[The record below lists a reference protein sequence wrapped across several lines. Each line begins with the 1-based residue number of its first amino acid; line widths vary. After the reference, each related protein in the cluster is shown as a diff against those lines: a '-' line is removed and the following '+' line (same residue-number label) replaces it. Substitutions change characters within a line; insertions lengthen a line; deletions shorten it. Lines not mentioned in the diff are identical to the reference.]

1 MIDLPTQ
8 RDALA
13 SSPDTAGGPERAR
26 SPYAASAPA
35 ADVPEGRPAES
46 PVAPAAGGPTPRSR
60 ARRRRAWLAVARL
73 AIVAVLLAVW
83 QLGVNAKIVDPFFW
97 GEPQGVWA
105 TMSGWFTEGTSQGSL
120 ADQILI
126 TLEEAVLGFLI
137 GAVLGVVCGIALGR
151 VQLLS
156 ELFAPFLKAA
166 NSIPRIIL
174 GSIFTV
180 AFGFGMQS
188 KVILA
193 VVLVFFGVFFN
204 AFQGAREVDR
214 NLIANARL
222 LGASRWQVTRDV
234 VLPSAFTWI
243 LASLH
248 ISFGFALI
256 GALVGEIL
264 GANQGLGLLI
274 RSSQNN
280 FDMNGVLA
288 GMVLVAV
295 VALTAE
301 GLITLL
307 ERRLLR
313 WRPPQTHG
321 GAAVE

>member
-1 MIDLPTQ
+1 MIDTPIQSQTV
-8 RDALA
+8 A
-13 SSPDTAGGPERAR
+13 S
-26 SPYAASAPA
+26 PA
-35 ADVPEGRPAES
+35 AVVPDEAVRPRI
-46 PVAPAAGGPTPRSR
+46 RSTKAI
-60 ARRRRAWLAVARL
+60 ARRRRTALAVART
-73 AIVAVLLAVW
+73 AIVVVLLLGW
-83 QLGVNAKIVDPFFW
+83 QLCVNAKIIDPFFW
-97 GEPQGVWA
+97 GEPREVGV
-105 TMSGWFTEGTSQGSL
+105 TLRDWFTVGTSQGSL
-120 ADQILI
+120 ADQIVI
-126 TLEEAVLGFLI
+126 TLEEAVLGFVI
-137 GAVLGVVCGIALGR
+137 GSILGVVCGIALGR
-151 VQLLS
+151 VRLLS

-180 AFGFGMQS
+180 AFGFGIQS

-222 LGASRWQVTRDV
+222 LGASRWRVTRDV

-295 VALTAE
+295 IALTAE
-301 GLITLL
+301 ALITLL

-313 WRPPQTHG
+313 WRPPQMHG

>member
-1 MIDLPTQ
+1 MIDTPTTSEGSVT
-8 RDALA
+8 ALA
-13 SSPDTAGGPERAR
+13 TEFP
-26 SPYAASAPA
+26 PA
-35 ADVPEGRPAES
+35 ATTT
-46 PVAPAAGGPTPRSR
+46 GPSARTR
-60 ARRRRAWLAVARL
+60 ANRRRTVLAGARL
-73 AIVAVLLAVW
+73 GIVVVLLVAW
-83 QLGVNAKIVDPFFW
+83 QLSVDAKVVDPFFW
-97 GEPQGVWA
+97 GEPKGVWA
-105 TMSGWFTEGTSQGSL
+105 DLVDWFTVGTSQGSL
-120 ADQILI
+120 GAQILV
-126 TLEEAVLGFLI
+126 TLEEAVLGFII
-137 GAVLGVVCGIALGR
+137 GSILGVVCGIALGR
-151 VQLLS
+151 VRLLS

-180 AFGFGMQS
+180 AFGFGIQS

-295 VALTAE
+295 IALTAE
-301 GLITLL
+301 ALITLL

>member
-1 MIDLPTQ
+1 MIDTPTRSEGSLTAVAAELPTEQ
-8 RDALA
+8 PAVGTSTR
-13 SSPDTAGGPERAR
+13 TRAN
-26 SPYAASAPA
+26 
-35 ADVPEGRPAES
+35 
-46 PVAPAAGGPTPRSR
+46 
-60 ARRRRAWLAVARL
+60 RRRLVLALTRL
-73 AIVAVLLAVW
+73 GIIVVLLVGW
-83 QLGVNAKIVDPFFW
+83 QLCVNAKIVDPFFW
-97 GEPQGVWA
+97 GEPKGVWA
-105 TMSGWFTEGTSQGSL
+105 DLVDWFTVGTSQGSL
-120 ADQILI
+120 ADQILV
-126 TLEEAVLGFLI
+126 TLEEAVLGFII
-137 GAVLGVVCGIALGR
+137 GSILGVVCGIALGR
-151 VQLLS
+151 VRVLS

-180 AFGFGMQS
+180 AFGFGIQS

-295 VALTAE
+295 IALTAE
-301 GLITLL
+301 ALITVL

>member
-1 MIDLPTQ
+1 MTDAPVQ
-8 RDALA
+8 DALA
-13 SSPDTAGGPERAR
+13 A
-26 SPYAASAPA
+26 
-35 ADVPEGRPAES
+35 
-46 PVAPAAGGPTPRSR
+46 VAPALPERRVP
-60 ARRRRAWLAVARL
+60 RRRRDGGRRARL
-73 AIVAVLLAVW
+73 AAMRIAIVAVLLGAW
-83 QLGVNAKIVDPFFW
+83 QLGVHAKSIDPFFW
-97 GEPQGVWA
+97 GEPSGVWA
-105 TMSGWFTEGTSQGSL
+105 TLVDWVTLGTPQGSL
-120 ADQILI
+120 GEQAVV
-126 TLEEAVLGFLI
+126 TLEEAVLGFVI
-137 GAVLGVVCGIALGR
+137 GSILGIVCGIALGR
-151 VQLLS
+151 IRVLS

-180 AFGFGMQS
+180 AFGFGIQS
-188 KVILA
+188 KVVLA

-204 AFQGAREVDR
+204 AFQGSREVDR

-222 LGASRWQVTRDV
+222 LGASRWRVTRDV

-264 GANQGLGLLI
+264 GANKGLGLLI

-288 GMVLVAV
+288 GMVIVAAI
-295 VALTAE
+295 ALSAE
-301 GLITLL
+301 ALITLL
-307 ERRLLR
+307 ENRLLR

>member
-1 MIDLPTQ
+1 MIDTPTQ
-8 RDALA
+8 DGGSLTALA
-13 SSPDTAGGPERAR
+13 AQFP
-26 SPYAASAPA
+26 PA
-35 ADVPEGRPAES
+35 ATPVTTS
-46 PVAPAAGGPTPRSR
+46 PRTR
-60 ARRRRAWLAVARL
+60 ARRRRAVLGAARL
-73 AIVAVLLAVW
+73 GIVVVLLVAW
-83 QLGVNAKIVDPFFW
+83 QLLVDAKVVDPFFW
-97 GEPQGVWA
+97 GEPKGVWSDLHDWV
-105 TMSGWFTEGTSQGSL
+105 TVGTSQGSL
-120 ADQILI
+120 GEQIVV
-126 TLEEAVLGFLI
+126 TLEEAVLGFVI
-137 GAVLGVVCGIALGR
+137 GSILGVVCGIALGR
-151 VQLLS
+151 VRLLS

-180 AFGFGMQS
+180 AFGFGIQS

-214 NLIANARL
+214 NLVANARL
-222 LGASRWQVTRDV
+222 LGATRWQVTRDV

-295 VALTAE
+295 IALTAE
-301 GLITLL
+301 GLITVL

-313 WRPPQTHG
+313 WRPPQSHG

>member
-1 MIDLPTQ
+1 MIDVSSTHPTPQ
-8 RDALA
+8 
-13 SSPDTAGGPERAR
+13 
-26 SPYAASAPA
+26 AA
-35 ADVPEGRPAES
+35 
-46 PVAPAAGGPTPRSR
+46 AAGAAVPQGPAIAGQAVP
-60 ARRRRAWLAVARL
+60 RRRRGRPGGRRRLVLAGVRIGLLAVAL
-73 AIVAVLLAVW
+73 GTW
-83 QLGVNAKIVDPFFW
+83 QLLVNAKVVDPFFW
-97 GEPQGVWA
+97 GEPSGVGQTLRDWL
-105 TMSGWFTEGTSQGSL
+105 TVGTSQGSL
-120 ADQILI
+120 GQQIVV

-137 GAVLGVVCGIALGR
+137 GSVLGVVCGIALGR
-151 VQLLS
+151 VAVLS
-156 ELFAPFLKAA
+156 EIFGPFLKAA

-180 AFGFGMQS
+180 AFGFGIQS
-188 KVILA
+188 KVLLA

-204 AFQGAREVDR
+204 AFQGSREVDR

-222 LGASRWQVTRDV
+222 LGASRWRVTRDV

-295 VALTAE
+295 IALTAE

>member
-1 MIDLPTQ
+1 MIDV
-8 RDALA
+8 
-13 SSPDTAGGPERAR
+13 SSHPQAPVTARGPEQVTDPA
-26 SPYAASAPA
+26 PGSATTSRR
-35 ADVPEGRPAES
+35 RPAR
-46 PVAPAAGGPTPRSR
+46 G
-60 ARRRRAWLAVARL
+60 RRRRWTLSGARV
-73 AIVAVLLAVW
+73 AIVVVALLTW
-83 QLGVNAKIVDPFFW
+83 QLCVNAKIVDPFFW
-97 GEPQGVWA
+97 GEPRGVLADLRDWV
-105 TMSGWFTEGTSQGSL
+105 TVGTSQGSL
-120 ADQILI
+120 GAQILV

-137 GAVLGVVCGIALGR
+137 GATLGVVCGIALGR
-151 VQLLS
+151 VAVLS
-156 ELFAPFLKAA
+156 EIFGPFLKAA

-180 AFGFGMQS
+180 AFGFGIQS

-204 AFQGAREVDR
+204 AYQGSREVDR
-214 NLIANARL
+214 NLIANAQL

-295 VALTAE
+295 IALTAE
-301 GLITLL
+301 GLITVL

-313 WRPPQTHG
+313 WRPPQSHG

>member
-1 MIDLPTQ
+1 MTDIHTPATQSVDAMAAQLPPTEV
-8 RDALA
+8 
-13 SSPDTAGGPERAR
+13 PTR
-26 SPYAASAPA
+26 SP
-35 ADVPEGRPAES
+35 RQ
-46 PVAPAAGGPTPRSR
+46 R
-60 ARRRRAWLAVARL
+60 ANRRRAILAVARL
-73 AIVAVLLAVW
+73 AIVAVLLVSW
-83 QLGVNAKIVDPFFW
+83 QLCVNAKIVDPFFW
-97 GEPQGVWA
+97 GEPTGVWSDLKDWV
-105 TMSGWFTEGTSQGSL
+105 TVGTSQGSL
-120 ADQILI
+120 GDQIMV
-126 TLEEAVLGFLI
+126 TLEEAVLGFII
-137 GAVLGVVCGIALGR
+137 GSILGVVCGIALGR
-151 VQLLS
+151 VRLLS

-180 AFGFGMQS
+180 AFGFGIQS

-222 LGASRWQVTRDV
+222 LGASRWKVTRDV

-288 GMVLVAV
+288 GMVLVAFI
-295 VALTAE
+295 ALTAE
-301 GLITLL
+301 GLISLL

-313 WRPPQTHG
+313 WRPPQAHG
-321 GAAVE
+321 GAAIE

>member
-1 MIDLPTQ
+1 MIDTPTQ
-8 RDALA
+8 DEVALT
-13 SSPDTAGGPERAR
+13 DRATEL
-26 SPYAASAPA
+26 PPA
-35 ADVPEGRPAES
+35 V
-46 PVAPAAGGPTPRSR
+46 PAAGLSQRSR
-60 ARRRRAWLAVARL
+60 ARRRRAVLAVARL
-73 AIVAVLLAVW
+73 AIVVVLLVTW
-83 QLGVNAKIVDPFFW
+83 QVCVRGKVVDPFFW
-97 GEPQGVWA
+97 GEPQGVWS
-105 TMSGWFTEGTSQGSL
+105 TLVDWFTVGTSQGSL
-120 ADQILI
+120 GAQVVV
-126 TLEEAVLGFLI
+126 TLEEAVLGFVI
-137 GAVLGVVCGIALGR
+137 GSILGVVCGIALGR
-151 VQLLS
+151 VRLLS

-180 AFGFGMQS
+180 AFGFGIQS

-264 GANQGLGLLI
+264 GANEGLGLLI

-295 VALTAE
+295 IALTAE
-301 GLITLL
+301 ALITLL

-313 WRPPQTHG
+313 WRPPQSHG